1 MQTRLYD
8 MMAELGGM
16 DIPMNPPRGRQQ
28 NKRLRGRGGVKA
40 ANFPDAFLVD
50 EPLRTIAP

>member
-50 EPLRTIAP
+50 EPPRTIAP